1 MKKYLIIFLSLPIIS
16 FSQFTEKKI
25 YNINKI
31 DKSPHIDGD
40 LNDEIWQNL
49 DIAKDFSQLEPNNG
63 EKEKLRDSSP
73 LRVNQYLHLSLS
85 LYLDFE

>member
-40 LNDEIWQNL
+40 LNDDQIQEFL
-49 DIAKDFSQLEPNNG
+49 
-63 EKEKLRDSSP
+63 LRTAQVSCGDEAWSAAA
-73 LRVNQYLHLSLS
+73 V
-85 LYLDFE
+85 